1 MEAIHKMLKGKV
13 NVVHFLAPRRLSNL
27 LAFQSFDFECT

>member
-13 NVVHFLAPRRLSNL
+13 HVVHFLAPKRLSNH